1 MNISRASRA
10 TGLPAKT
17 LRYYE
22 EIGLVAPDR
31 RPNGYRDYSETT
43 VHTLRFLARARALGF
58 GIEDCRSLLALWED
72 TSRASADVRRIA
84 QDHLSEIERKI
95 AELTDMRATLRHL
108 VKTCAGD
115 DRPECPI
122 LQVLA
127 RPKGA
132 AGDSSA
138 LQE

>member
-1 MNISRASRA
+1 MNISQAAKA

-22 EIGLVAPDR
+22 EIGLVSPER

-58 GIEDCRSLLALWED
+58 GIEDCRSLLALWAD
-72 TSRASADVRRIA
+72 KSRASAKVRRIA

-95 AELTDMRATLRHL
+95 AALTDMRATLQHL
-108 VKTCAGD
+108 VNTCAGD

-122 LQVLA
+122 LQGLA
-127 RPKGA
+127 QPQCGA
-132 AGDSSA
+132 EDTSA
-138 LQE
+138 LRK